1 MVFRSECVDAAN
13 HFGDGRHVPGDEVDG
28 LLLQGSH
35 ALLLGQAAKFVLRRP
50 ADDEPLDLG
59 RHLQEFVDADAV
71 LVPGLPAEVAA
82 SAVAELRL
90 GLTSALLVERG
101 TTMKRRATSSG
112 TKAIASGSGL
122 SLRRS
127 TTGILKTSPSTSAK
141 SR

>member
-1 MVFRSECVDAAN
+1 MSNQADC
-13 HFGDGRHVPGDEVDG
+13 
-28 LLLQGSH
+28 LLTEGAH
-35 ALLLGQAAKFVLRRP
+35 ALLLCQAAQLVLGGP
-50 ADDEPLDLG
+50 GHYQALDL
-59 RHLQEFVDADAV
+59 DPV
-71 LVPGLPAEVAA
+71 LMAGVAAEVAA

-127 TTGILKTSPSTSAK
+127 TTGILKTSPSTSTK